1 MAVGSNEAGGISAL
15 NGGMVLIVEDDER
28 ISRLERF
35 VLEQVGYRVTCAGTG
50 EEALDILP
58 NTTPSLVILDVMLP
72 RMDGFT
78 TCRKIRE
85 CSQVPIIM
93 VTAMDRDMDKVRGLE
108 MGADDYITK
117 PFSTHEL
124 ASRVKSVLRRTNGG
138 HDKNG
143 LAGPTP
149 SKFDMPFLHPRDE
162 ELGYPTQA
170 WLSEIGLQSN
180 DPRDPSGDRISGA
193 NIGNTASGLGTANSE
208 NYEGSVTLV
217 VETNGAIKESIRFID
232 SLRGNN
238 QFHLLRMVSDKRR
251 NVMYVWLR
259 LRSPDP
265 LRTTLLGAACVNRV
279 EAAKPSEGDPDTRV
293 LKVWLA

>member
-1 MAVGSNEAGGISAL
+1 MTVGSNEAGGNSAL

-50 EEALDILP
+50 EEALEILP
-58 NTTPSLVILDVMLP
+58 NTTPSLVLLDAMLP
-72 RMDGFT
+72 QMDGFT

-93 VTAMDRDMDKVRGLE
+93 VTAMDRDIDKVRGLE

-138 HDKNG
+138 EIQNG
-143 LAGPTP
+143 RAVPPP

-162 ELGYPTQA
+162 EMGYPTQA
-170 WLSEIGLQSN
+170 RLSEIGSQSH
-180 DPRDPSGDRISGA
+180 DAGVPSGDRISGA
-193 NIGNTASGLGTANSE
+193 NIGYDVSGAGRSNTE
-208 NYEGSVTLV
+208 NYEGSVKLV
-217 VETNGAIKESIRFID
+217 VDTGGAVKESIRFID
-232 SLRGNN
+232 SLRDNP
-238 QFHLLRMVSDKRR
+238 QLHLIRMVSK
-251 NVMYVWLR
+251 NQGTVMDIWLR
-259 LRSPDP
+259 LRSPVP
-265 LRTTLLGAACVNRV
+265 LQATLLTVAGVDRV
-279 EAAKPSEGDPDTRV
+279 EAAKPSEPDPGTPV